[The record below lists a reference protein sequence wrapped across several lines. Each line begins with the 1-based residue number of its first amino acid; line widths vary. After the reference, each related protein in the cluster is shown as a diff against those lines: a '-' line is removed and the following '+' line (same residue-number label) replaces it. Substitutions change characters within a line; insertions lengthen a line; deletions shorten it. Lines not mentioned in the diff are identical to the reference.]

1 MKKFFVVL
9 FLSMMCVLP
18 FGVDALESNS
28 YTTLRGVTVEKS
40 LYDKMCNMY
49 SVNFVETL
57 SQEEFDN
64 LSANIDTAV
73 KETYIDYGNARGSY
87 FSTGIKA
94 LNMIKSGDYVTFT
107 ASWLQQPNIHSFDV
121 MAIRLSGCSLV
132 GEFSFKQTYV
142 SSGHLYYVYNGLNQ
156 TFYNGFG
163 SSALLQYGDNNE
175 YSMTFKVS
183 GSGTV
188 YGSYQ
193 HAKSTV
199 SQSESQSYVIGAGG
213 YGNVIVFGTN
223 VASRYDQMPG
233 VDINV

>member
-87 FSTGIKA
+87 LSTAVKA
-94 LNMIKSGDYVTFT
+94 LNMIKSGDYITFT

-132 GEFSFKQTYV
+132 GSFNFRQTYV
-142 SSGHLYYVYNGLNQ
+142 SSGNLYYVNNGINK

-163 SSALLQYGDNNE
+163 SSALLQYGEDNE

-193 HAKSTV
+193 HAKKTV
-199 SQSESQSYVIGAGG
+199 TQSDSMNYAIGANG
-213 YGNVIVFGTN
+213 YGNVILFAN
-223 VASRYDQMPG
+223 SVALKYDQMPG

>member
-73 KETYIDYGNARGSY
+73 KETYTDYGNARGNY
-87 FSTGIKA
+87 LSTGVKA
-94 LNMIKSGDYVTFT
+94 LNMVKSGNFVTFF
-107 ASWLQQPNIHSFDV
+107 ASWLQQPNIRSFDV
-121 MAIRLSGCSLV
+121 IAVRFSGCSLD
-132 GEFSFKQTYV
+132 GNISFKQTYS
-142 SSGHLYYVYNGLNQ
+142 SSGQLYYVTNGVNQ
-156 TFYNGFG
+156 YFSSGAG
-163 SSALLQYGDNNE
+163 SSALLQYGSDNE
-175 YSMTFKVS
+175 YSLTFKVS

-193 HAKSTV
+193 HAKKTV
-199 SQSESQSYVIGAGG
+199 TQSDSMNYAIGANG
-213 YGNVIVFGTN
+213 YGNVILFAN
-223 VASRYDQMPG
+223 SVALKYDQMPG

>member
-73 KETYIDYGNARGSY
+73 KETYIDYGDARGS
-87 FSTGIKA
+87 FFTTGVKS
-94 LNMIKSGDYVTFT
+94 LNIIKSGNFVTFF

-132 GEFSFKQTYV
+132 GDFSFKQTYI
-142 SSGHLYYVYNGLNQ
+142 SSGHLYYVYNGINKS
-156 TFYNGFG
+156 FYNGFG
-163 SSALLQYGDNNE
+163 SSALLQYGENNE

-193 HAKSTV
+193 HAKKTV
-199 SQSESQSYVIGAGG
+199 TQSDSMNYAIGANG
-213 YGNVIVFGTN
+213 YGNVILFAN
-223 VASRYDQMPG
+223 SVALKYDQMPG

>member
-73 KETYIDYGNARGSY
+73 KETYIDYGNARGNY
-87 FSTGIKA
+87 LSTAVKA
-94 LNMIKSGDYVTFT
+94 LNIIKSGNYITFF

-132 GEFSFKQTYV
+132 GDFSFKQTYI
-142 SSGHLYYVYNGLNQ
+142 SSGNLYYVYNGMNQ
-156 TFYNGFG
+156 IFYNGFG
-163 SSALLQYGDNNE
+163 SSALLQYGEDNE

>member
-1 MKKFFVVL
+1 MI
-9 FLSMMCVLP
+9 CVLP

-87 FSTGIKA
+87 LSTAVKA
-94 LNMIKSGDYVTFT
+94 LNMIKSGNYVTFT

-132 GEFSFKQTYV
+132 GDFSFKQTYV

-193 HAKSTV
+193 HAKKTV
-199 SQSESQSYVIGAGG
+199 TQSDSMNYAIGANG
-213 YGNVIVFGTN
+213 YGNVILFAN
-223 VASRYDQMPG
+223 SVALKYDQMPG

>member
-94 LNMIKSGDYVTFT
+94 LNMIKSGDYITFT

-132 GEFSFKQTYV
+132 GSFNFRQTYV
-142 SSGHLYYVYNGLNQ
+142 SSGNLYYVNNGINK

-163 SSALLQYGDNNE
+163 SSALLQYGENNE

-193 HAKSTV
+193 HAKKTV
-199 SQSESQSYVIGAGG
+199 TQSDSMNYAIGANG
-213 YGNVIVFGTN
+213 YGNVILFAN
-223 VASRYDQMPG
+223 SVALKYDQMPG

>member
-73 KETYIDYGNARGSY
+73 KETYIDYSNTRGSY

-94 LNMIKSGDYVTFT
+94 LNMIKSGDYITFT

-132 GEFSFKQTYV
+132 GSFNFRQTYV
-142 SSGHLYYVYNGLNQ
+142 SSGNLYYVNNGINK

-193 HAKSTV
+193 HAKTTV
-199 SQSESQSYVIGAGG
+199 SQSDSMNYAIGANG
-213 YGNVIVFGTN
+213 YGNVILFAN
-223 VASRYDQMPG
+223 SVALKYDQMPG

>member
-87 FSTGIKA
+87 LSTAVKA
-94 LNMIKSGDYVTFT
+94 LNMIKSGNYVTFT

-132 GEFSFKQTYV
+132 GDFSFKQTYI
-142 SSGHLYYVYNGLNQ
+142 SSGNLYYVYNGMNQ

-163 SSALLQYGDNNE
+163 SSALLQYGEDNE

-193 HAKSTV
+193 HAKKTV
-199 SQSESQSYVIGAGG
+199 TQSESMNYAIGANG
-213 YGNVIVFGTN
+213 YGNVILFAN
-223 VASRYDQMPG
+223 SVALKYDQMPG

>member
-87 FSTGIKA
+87 FSTGVKA
-94 LNMIKSGDYVTFT
+94 LNMIKSGDYITFT

-132 GEFSFKQTYV
+132 GSFNFRQTYV
-142 SSGHLYYVYNGLNQ
+142 SSGNLYYVNNGINK

-163 SSALLQYGDNNE
+163 SSALLQYGENNE
-175 YSMTFKVS
+175 YSMTFRVS

-193 HAKSTV
+193 HAKKTV
-199 SQSESQSYVIGAGG
+199 TQSESMNYAIGANG
-213 YGNVIVFGTN
+213 YGNVILFAN
-223 VASRYDQMPG
+223 SVALKYDQMPG

>member
-87 FSTGIKA
+87 LSTAVKA
-94 LNMIKSGDYVTFT
+94 LNMIKSGDYITFT

-132 GEFSFKQTYV
+132 GSFNFRQTYV
-142 SSGHLYYVYNGLNQ
+142 SSGNLYYVNNGMNQ

-163 SSALLQYGDNNE
+163 SSALLQYGENNE
-175 YSMTFKVS
+175 YSMTFRVS

-193 HAKSTV
+193 HAKTTV
-199 SQSESQSYVIGAGG
+199 SQSDSMNYAIGANG
-213 YGNVIVFGTN
+213 YGNVILFAN
-223 VASRYDQMPG
+223 SVALKYDQMPG